1 MKAIMNTRIPTS
13 ESRIGAN
20 ISHQFV
26 SSSVSSQASTYV
38 SFITSEYVHMDS
50 YNNIKRWVGFLSPIH
65 QY

>member
-1 MKAIMNTRIPTS
+1 MKVVVNTRIPTS

-38 SFITSEYVHMDS
+38 CFITSEYVHMDR
-50 YNNIKRWVGFLSPIH
+50 YNNIKRRVGFLSPIH
-65 QY
+65 Q